1 MYRAALPRSVDRFCA
16 RPSRELIPPPG
27 GGKRARFFSSL
38 SLSLQRGI
46 GNEIRRPSVRKGPRT
61 SSISANIQAFRCE
74 GERSKFYD
82 VWGGGGVSLRK
93 GYGEVQG
100 RASIVSGRAAI
111 RMSLIRG
118 EEGEARARANVDDT
132 NRSTPPPPSS
142 RLRVCIRVC
151 EQRAINNTGRQPVLC
166 LYAKHSQLGDICRD
180 TIASV
185 SKRQGLETCHRR
197 F

>member
-1 MYRAALPRSVDRFCA
+1 MCAAKSRINSSSQVVANARA
-16 RPSRELIPPPG
+16 
-27 GGKRARFFSSL
+27 FSPL